1 MTNMTHKSSLY
12 IPKGLLERIKHFS
25 DIEILINI
33 TTRRKLLVRKNT
45 CIGNCYY
52 ICTEKPLVT
61 ADISLPSATSPNK
74 SSSLQ
79 ETAAL
84 R

>member
-1 MTNMTHKSSLY
+1 M
-12 IPKGLLERIKHFS
+12 
-25 DIEILINI
+25 
-33 TTRRKLLVRKNT
+33 TRRKLLVSKNT

-52 ICTEKPLVT
+52 IYTKKPLVT
-61 ADISLPSATSPNK
+61 ADISLPSATSQFREFSSNK